1 MSDVKI
7 GHMRIKLRFEDDL
20 DVRGEFRA
28 DRREIVLLREL
39 PPGEAAEVLLHELIH
54 AGMWAYG
61 HSDRKFTEED
71 ACSVAS
77 RVLAQVLIDNRE
89 VRTLL
94 TQFALRASAS

>member
-1 MSDVKI
+1 MLKI
-7 GHMRIKLRFEDDL
+7 GHMRIALRYEDGL

-28 DRREIVLLREL
+28 DKREIVLLRGL

-71 ACSVAS
+71 ACIVAS
-77 RVLAQVLIDNRE
+77 RVLAQVLIDNRAALD
-89 VRTLL
+89 LL
-94 TQFALRASAS
+94 VTSAIKAGAA